1 MNRRPVKGPWGGGNK
16 TVAELSSALTHLGHE
31 VFYSLDRSD
40 FDVLVCIDPRPN
52 SEGVWYQ
59 TLLNYKNQFNSKIIQ
74 RVGDVGSHGKPDLF
88 ELVKETVK
96 FSDKVVYTSS
106 WAKDIIGSKQKNQIV
121 IPNKPSSIYHKFKKK
136 SSICDT
142 VTIVTQHWAHNLQKG
157 VDTYEFIDKNLK
169 DQVDFTY
176 IGRVPDGFSFKNS
189 RYITPKDNEFL
200 AKNLPNHDIYLTA
213 SKEEAGANHVLEGM
227 AAGLPVIYHSGG
239 GSIPEYV
246 GGLGLSFSD
255 NEDLMNTIEMLVK
268 NFDKFQDM
276 CLKYNDTID
285 ETIEEYIKVI
295 CET

>member
-136 SSICDT
+136 SSICDK
-142 VTIVTQHWAHNLQKG
+142 VKIVTHHWSNNLKKG
-157 VDTYEFIDKNLK
+157 FDTYEFIDKNLK